1 MAKEKTQTS
10 QEVDALLQDVA
21 TLPQDSKPAINFTD
35 FIVDFT
41 QEPTPPDYLLS
52 MDGVGIIPRGGITAV
67 TGKKKQGKSHFLAAL
82 ASVLISG
89 RPFGK
94 LERRTR
100 GDIGHILWVDTEQS
114 AFNIQELIGRV
125 YKQAGIPER
134 SSSQAHGLTVLK
146 LRPLEPSQRVE
157 VLLQA
162 IEAVNPSIIII
173 DGLRDLINDFNDISE
188 SNAAVN
194 MLLNILDTRPEVNI
208 ITVLHEN
215 EGSDRMRGHLGSE
228 LGNKAQDIFQVSKEN
243 GIFKVKHETR
253 GREVLIPFTFC
264 VGGGGEL
271 ATATIEQT
279 QGVVEADEAL
289 TASVPE
295 GGADFHTIV
304 KNYANNA
311 VMTQRAAKDALKER
325 LKTGQLIKTSAGLF
339 ELSKKR

>member
-194 MLLNILDTRPEVNI
+194 MLLNVLDTRPEVNI

-253 GREVLIPFTFC
+253 GREVLLPFIFC

-271 ATATIEQT
+271 TTATIEQS

-289 TASVPE
+289 IKSVPE
-295 GGADFHTIV
+295 GGADFMTIV
-304 KNYANNA
+304 KNYAKHTN
-311 VMTQRAAKDALKER
+311 MTQRASRDALKEKLNTGA
-325 LKTGQLIKTSAGLF
+325 LKKTSTGLF